1 MQNPLL
7 LLKSYA
13 FATKNGLLEPL
24 HVAVTRHHLIF
35 MLIRRDIA
43 GRTSGTMLGAG
54 WLLLQPAL
62 QMLGFWFLLDF
73 VLQVRFPGKLNFV
86 EYFLIG
92 MLSWFFISEVLQRSL
107 NVFQEFASI
116 YQRTPFP
123 LAILP
128 LVPLFM
134 SGLIF
139 ITVNTL
145 VAGLVVGWT
154 AMPVAML
161 NIAMLFI
168 WLLPFCYI
176 LAVVGLFLKDVGQ
189 FFPFFISL
197 FMYLTPILYL
207 PQMLPEDFSWILAF
221 NPFAD
226 LITTIQFRIHDMP
239 WTLEHAAW
247 SPENFWR
254 PFLLWLLLL
263 GPAWVLFKRAEPH
276 VREML

>member
-1 MQNPLL
+1 MRNPFLI
-7 LLKSYA
+7 LKSYL
-13 FATKNGLLEPL
+13 FATQNGLLEPL
-24 HVAVTRHHLIF
+24 HMAVTQRHLLL

-43 GRTSGTMLGAG
+43 GRTSGTLLGGA
-54 WLLLQPAL
+54 WLLLQPGL
-62 QMLGFWFLLDF
+62 QMLGFWFLLDL
-73 VLQVRFPGKLNFV
+73 VLQIRFPGKLSFV
-86 EYFLIG
+86 DYFLIG

-107 NVFQEFASI
+107 SVFQEFASI

-139 ITVNTL
+139 MLVNAV
-145 VAGLVVGWT
+145 VAGLVAGWA
-154 AMPVAML
+154 AMPIAVLNTLML
-161 NIAMLFI
+161 LI
-168 WLLPFCYI
+168 WLLPLCYV
-176 LAVVGLFLKDVGQ
+176 LAVVGLFVRDLGQ

-207 PQMLPEDFSWILAF
+207 PQMLPESLSWFLAV

-226 LITTIQFRIHDMP
+226 LMATIHFRIQDMP
-239 WTLEHAAW
+239 WTLEHMAW
-247 SPENFWR
+247 TPENLWR
-254 PFLLWLLLL
+254 PFLLWLVLL
-263 GPAWVLFKRAEPH
+263 GPAWALFRRAEPH